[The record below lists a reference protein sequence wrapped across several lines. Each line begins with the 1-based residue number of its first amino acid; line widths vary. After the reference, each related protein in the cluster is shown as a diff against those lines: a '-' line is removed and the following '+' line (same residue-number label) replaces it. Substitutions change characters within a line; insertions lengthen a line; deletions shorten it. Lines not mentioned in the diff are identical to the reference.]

1 MTFQVINSSVHKPT
15 NHEGLKGIEETG
27 ANELECPQ
35 FDARERPTR
44 LTMSTREKN
53 DDVDADVDESMTTMR
68 ARLGATASTLLS
80 QGAEARVFATTFLN
94 RDCVCKQRFRKKY
107 RLRALDEKLTRTRVN
122 GEARALVKAAKC
134 GVLAPRVLWVDA
146 EEACVYM
153 ERVPGVALKE
163 ALRSDACEEADLR
176 EYGRQIGEAVSALHD
191 GGIVHGDLTTSNF
204 IVRASDG
211 KIVTIDFGLSYP
223 SDVAEDKGVDLYVL
237 ERAITAAH
245 PSQTLLFDEI
255 LATYKKKSRMWCAT
269 LNKFAEVRARG
280 RKRSMVG

>member
-15 NHEGLKGIEETG
+15 NQEGLKGIEETG
-27 ANELECPQ
+27 VNERECPQ

-44 LTMSTREKN
+44 LTMATREKN
-53 DDVDADVDESMTTMR
+53 DDVDADVDESMTMR

-107 RLRALDEKLTRTRVN
+107 RLRALDEKLTRSRVN

-176 EYGRQIGEAVSALHD
+176 EYGRQIGQAVSALHD